1 MEKTAKSTSFKNVD
15 AYLQALPDP
24 ERITLES
31 LRQTIRRAAP
41 QAEEGISYQIPTYKY
56 KGALVH
62 FAAFK
67 DHCSFFVVN
76 KEILK
81 LFDAELKS
89 FTTSGTTIHFTPTH
103 PVPASLVK
111 RIVALRIKQNE
122 GLKLK
127 NKKLE

>member
-81 LFDAELKS
+81 LFDAELNS